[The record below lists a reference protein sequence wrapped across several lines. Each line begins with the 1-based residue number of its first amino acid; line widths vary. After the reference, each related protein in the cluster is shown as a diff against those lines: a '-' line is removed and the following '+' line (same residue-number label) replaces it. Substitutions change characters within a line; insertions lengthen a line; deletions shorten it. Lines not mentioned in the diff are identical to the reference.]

1 MRIAVVFFSRSKK
14 NTQLAAK
21 TLFDAL
27 PSPPHQKE
35 LIVIHAMEEIHK
47 TRWLDLNPAKKIS
60 LISTKTDLTEF
71 DFVFFGS
78 TVEGMAPKRKLPEEM
93 LVYLR
98 ECKGIEGKKAAV
110 FLPAFGV
117 AGTVAKKM
125 ESVLQ
130 TRNVQIIDTLILQ
143 YLLSLSKA
151 QLDQVK
157 AFGLAAIEK

>member
-1 MRIAVVFFSRSKK
+1 MRIAIVFFSRSKK

-21 TLFDAL
+21 TLFDAI
-27 PSPPHQKE
+27 PSPPNQKE

-47 TRWLDLNPAKKIS
+47 TRWLDLKPSKKIS
-60 LISTKTDLTEF
+60 LISTKTDLSEF

-78 TVEGMAPKRKLPEEM
+78 TVEGMAPKRKLPDEM

-143 YLLSLSKA
+143 YLLSISQK
-151 QLDQVK
+151 QLEQVK
-157 AFGLAAIEK
+157 AFGLAAIQK